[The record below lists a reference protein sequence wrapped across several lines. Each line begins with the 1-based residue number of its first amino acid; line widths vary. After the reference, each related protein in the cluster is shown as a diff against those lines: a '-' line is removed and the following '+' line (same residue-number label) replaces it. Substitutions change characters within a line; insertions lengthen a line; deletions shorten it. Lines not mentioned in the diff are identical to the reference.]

1 MARTK
6 FLHVD
11 EVVEIL
17 KLTKAEVYQR
27 LASGQLKGHMQ
38 KRRWLIN
45 RDQPCFDDFNKQVGN
60 GNI

>member
-17 KLTKAEVYQR
+17 KLTKNEVYKR
-27 LASGQLKGHMQ
+27 LASGLLKGHMQ
-38 KRRWLIN
+38 VAN
-45 RDQPCFDDFNKQVGN
+45 Q
-60 GNI
+60 